1 MITKFWREV
10 EGLEGIWRM
19 KLCTE
24 RERTRNSL
32 VTISAVSSAELATLS
47 DQSFVISLL
56 IPFYNQ
62 TTLYIVSITNHSV
75 T

>member
-1 MITKFWREV
+1 
-10 EGLEGIWRM
+10 M

-47 DQSFVISLL
+47 DQSFVISLI
-56 IPFYNQ
+56 IPFYKSDN
-62 TTLYIVSITNHSV
+62 TVHFKHNKPFCDINDTYKL
-75 T
+75 